1 MEIETKHAS
10 LDTLAVTIKTLHVN
24 GKQMT
29 LAVFRQLPIKNEDKN
44 SELWGIVRYSIKDS
58 GDIWLVFSDNGVLY
72 RRALDLNKPTFYDL
86 NKHQKLIESKKRY
99 LAKMQLSPQFIGHL
113 IKQAQKEVDILLK
126 KEIEL
131 QIEYEYLLDEYKEE
145 YQLSLMI
152 QLFIAV

>member
-1 MEIETKHAS
+1 MEIETKNAS

-44 SELWGIVRYSIKDS
+44 SELWGIVRYFIKDS

-86 NKHQKLIESKKRY
+86 NKQKKLIESKKRN

-113 IKQAQKEVDILLK
+113 IDQAQEEVDILLK